1 MLTASHMVS
10 QSAPVSRRAGDLLW
24 PSLEDSKP
32 DLLTRLMTF
41 FRGCNDY
48 AENSLWRRD
57 MSKTLRLHG
66 RDEFRPVPSQTAVVS
81 LLTAWSELR
90 KVLLADD
97 AFLAL
102 VHQDMPEDAPD
113 QFQSLKAALVWFRI
127 GLDRD
132 VRTVEARNWLDALG
146 WQDILTLAENRDQA
160 AERLIAGTAIVGPE
174 GDIVALPAARREGAV

>member
-1 MLTASHMVS
+1 MLIVSHTVS
-10 QSAPVSRRAGDLLW
+10 RSAPASRRASDLLW

-32 DLLTRLMTF
+32 DLLTRFMRFL
-41 FRGCNDY
+41 RGCNDY
-48 AENSLWRRD
+48 VENSLWRRD
-57 MSKTLRLHG
+57 MSETLRLHG
-66 RDEFRPVPSQTAVVS
+66 RDEFRPVPSQAAVIS
-81 LLTAWSELR
+81 LLAAWSELR
-90 KVLLADD
+90 KVLMADD

-102 VHQDMPEDAPD
+102 VHPDMPEDAPD

-146 WQDILTLAENRDQA
+146 WRDILTLAEKRDQA

-174 GDIVALPAARREGAV
+174 GNIVALPAARREGAV

>member
-1 MLTASHMVS
+1 MLTASHTVS
-10 QSAPVSRRAGDLLW
+10 RSVPASRRAGDLLC

-41 FRGCNDY
+41 FRGCDDY
-48 AENSLWRRD
+48 VQNSPWRRD
-57 MSKTLRLHG
+57 MSETLRLHG
-66 RDEFRPVPSQTAVVS
+66 RDEFRPVPSQAAVIG
-81 LLTAWSELR
+81 LLAAWAELR

-102 VHQDMPEDAPD
+102 VHPDIPEDAPD
-113 QFQSLKAALVWFRI
+113 QFQSLKAALMWFRI

-132 VRTVEARNWLDALG
+132 VRTVEARNWLDALD
-146 WQDILTLAENRDQA
+146 WQDILTLAEKRDQA

-174 GDIVALPAARREGAV
+174 GDIVALPAAWREGAV